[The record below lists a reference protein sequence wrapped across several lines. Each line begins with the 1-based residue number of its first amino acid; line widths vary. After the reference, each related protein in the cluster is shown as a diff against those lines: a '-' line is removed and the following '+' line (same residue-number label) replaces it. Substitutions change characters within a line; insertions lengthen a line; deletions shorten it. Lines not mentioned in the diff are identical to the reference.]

1 MLQRSRRGAS
11 TLEEIA
17 QRSGSARLRL
27 RWRWCG
33 ARFQKVNFR
42 HMKHSKKKEEQ
53 APVSEQDV
61 MGSENDFAPDGNAGS
76 AEPGDASF
84 DASGGTAAADGS
96 GAAGAANAGV
106 TGSSDLAS
114 ERDKYLRLAAEY
126 DNYRKRSAKERSDAG
141 TRAQADLV
149 RQLVEALDDVARFAH
164 VDPATTDAATIV
176 QGVDMV
182 EKKLLKS
189 LGAAGLEIINPVG
202 ETFDP
207 ALHEAVATEPT
218 SAREDDHVVSRV
230 YQPGYLFKSQLLRP
244 ARVVVKQWNG

>member
-1 MLQRSRRGAS
+1 MRHSR
-11 TLEEIA
+11 
-17 QRSGSARLRL
+17 
-27 RWRWCG
+27 
-33 ARFQKVNFR
+33 
-42 HMKHSKKKEEQ
+42 KKEEQ
-53 APVSEQDV
+53 APLPEREA
-61 MGSENDFAPDGNAGS
+61 MGQEHDFDSSDGEAG
-76 AEPGDASF
+76 PQ
-84 DASGGTAAADGS
+84 TADSPFEGSHADGAGAS
-96 GAAGAANAGV
+96 ADDVAAGAAGAAQSGEPGTSRPDA
-106 TGSSDLAS
+106 DLAV

-126 DNYRKRSAKERSDAG
+126 DNYRKRSAKERQDAG

-149 RQLVEALDDVARFAH
+149 RQLIEALDDVGRFAH
-164 VDPATTDAATIV
+164 VDPATTDASTIV

-182 EKKLLKS
+182 EKKLIKALS
-189 LGAAGLEIINPVG
+189 SAGLEIINPVG

>member
-1 MLQRSRRGAS
+1 MR
-11 TLEEIA
+11 
-17 QRSGSARLRL
+17 
-27 RWRWCG
+27 
-33 ARFQKVNFR
+33 
-42 HMKHSKKKEEQ
+42 HSKKKGEQ
-53 APVSEQDV
+53 APLSEQEV
-61 MGSENDFAPDGNAGS
+61 MGSENDFAPGGNAAGEQN
-76 AEPGDASF
+76 ADPSF
-84 DASGGTAAADGS
+84 DGSGGTAAADGS
-96 GAAGAANAGV
+96 GAVGAAGAGTTEGRADLDAAG
-106 TGSSDLAS
+106 
-114 ERDKYLRLAAEY
+114 EREKYLRLAAEY

-149 RQLVEALDDVARFAH
+149 RQLIEALDDVARFAH
-164 VDPATTDAATIV
+164 VDPATTDAATVV

-189 LGAAGLEIINPVG
+189 LGSAGLEIINPVG

-230 YQPGYLFKSQLLRP
+230 YQPGYVFKSQLLRP

>member
-1 MLQRSRRGAS
+1 MR
-11 TLEEIA
+11 
-17 QRSGSARLRL
+17 
-27 RWRWCG
+27 
-33 ARFQKVNFR
+33 
-42 HMKHSKKKEEQ
+42 HSKKKGEQ
-53 APVSEQDV
+53 TPLSEQDV
-61 MGSENDFAPDGNAGS
+61 MGSESDFAPGGKAS
-76 AEPGDASF
+76 AAQGEDSSF

-96 GAAGAANAGV
+96 GAAETAN
-106 TGSSDLAS
+106 TGGTENPTDSDVGS

-126 DNYRKRSAKERSDAG
+126 DNYKKRSAKERQDAG

-149 RQLVEALDDVARFAH
+149 RQLIEALDDVARFAH

-182 EKKLLKS
+182 EKKLLKL
-189 LGAAGLEIINPVG
+189 LGGAGLEVINPVG

-218 SAREDDHVVSRV
+218 SAREDDHVVARV